1 MSVGIQV
8 KEIMKTYVVTAEPE
22 NTALE
27 IARKMKEEDVG
38 SVIIVENNKP
48 IGIVTREDITIKVV
62 ADSLEPSSIKAK
74 EIMNQPLVTC
84 NEKDDILDVAMIMNK
99 YGYER
104 LPVVDEENRLKGIIS
119 IREILAIAPGLIEI
133 FKERLETRLEKEEFP
148 EEREEETTEGE
159 CELCGN
165 YYDELKKVNDMW
177 LCSECLEREDLGEIR
192 E

>member
-1 MSVGIQV
+1 MSAGIQV

-62 ADSLEPSSIKAK
+62 ADSLEPSNTKAK

-84 NEKDDILDVAMIMNK
+84 SEKDDILDVAMIMNK

-133 FKERLETRLEKEEFP
+133 FKERLETRLEKEESP

-177 LCSECLEREDLGEIR
+177 LCSECLEREDLGEIK